1 MKTDQ
6 FNQILENLNEIPSEN
21 CWKTIENQLNIMMPT
36 NGNSING
43 SNLTTPKSNSLLT
56 KIVAAPFK
64 AAAITGGVIAVST
77 ATIIFINTLL
87 DNSDSKEISL
97 QKPAQTTVLQI
108 DTVNEKDNI
117 EQISIDNVV
126 KNEPKIIT
134 PKPEVQ
140 NNENKQIK
148 TQIQPNPTIEQVAI
162 QPQQVRLTP
171 KVENIVNNQTKPNPV
186 NIAPKN
192 PDPVIDQQELT
203 ETKPIKISIPN
214 IFTPNGDGYN
224 DFFVIEG
231 IEDCIDPKLYIKSS
245 NGKLIYQS
253 SNYQNDWNGENCSDG
268 VYMYYFTYRL
278 NNIEEKML
286 GRVIIKR

>member
-245 NGKLIYQS
+245 NGKI
-253 SNYQNDWNGENCSDG
+253 
-268 VYMYYFTYRL
+268 
-278 NNIEEKML
+278 
-286 GRVIIKR
+286 